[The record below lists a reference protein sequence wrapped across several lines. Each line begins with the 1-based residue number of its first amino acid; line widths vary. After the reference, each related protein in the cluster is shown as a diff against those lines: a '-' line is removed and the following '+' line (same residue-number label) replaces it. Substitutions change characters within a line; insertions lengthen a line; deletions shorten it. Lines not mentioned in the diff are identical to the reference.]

1 MQSML
6 DSVFNLMNVEV
17 LIVDNDELLLSH
29 IDNIKQISN
38 EIIIS
43 YYVPRKIHF
52 WSKQV
57 FIRSMNFLQVQN
69 IKKII
74 QKII

>member
-52 WSKQV
+52 WPKQV